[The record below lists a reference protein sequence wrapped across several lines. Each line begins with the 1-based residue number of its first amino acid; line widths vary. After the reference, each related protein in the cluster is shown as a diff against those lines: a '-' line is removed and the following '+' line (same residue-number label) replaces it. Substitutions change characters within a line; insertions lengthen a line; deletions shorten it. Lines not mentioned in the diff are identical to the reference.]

1 MSIICLALPAS
12 LEQCGGGLR
21 WTLKHATD
29 LGETTL
35 LSPLSSSEYSLQSSL
50 QSKYPEGM
58 PGAGLLA
65 LQGTQHTGQTPG
77 L

>member
-35 LSPLSSSEYSLQSSL
+35 SQQELRNATLFQRNITSFLNVIP
-50 QSKYPEGM
+50 
-58 PGAGLLA
+58 
-65 LQGTQHTGQTPG
+65 
-77 L
+77 